1 MLACVGLLVAG
12 CGGDASVGGGAGGSL
27 PEVLYAV
34 NGGSSNIAAF
44 RILSNGALAPLAG
57 SPFPAPRS
65 PGPLI
70 LNSGRTAAFSVGL
83 GANPPELTGYTVDA
97 KGALKST
104 SALPFSAG
112 IVDPSPDASAAF
124 IYTFSRAANVSSGSA
139 YSLNADGTVSQVAG
153 STLVFRGVVEG
164 LRYDPG
170 MPFAY
175 ASVYDGSNGHTVITG
190 FAVEPSGTLTP
201 ISGSSFTI
209 STTPQA
215 NTLIDFNPVAKAP
228 TFGQFAYVT
237 VSAHGA
243 TLLTVFR
250 VGADGLLSLVAGPI
264 SPGESGFFSP
274 SGTLMAFP
282 TYTPATDTG
291 AIQSNVLNADG
302 TLTPVSSQSLAGLAV
317 TAAFSP
323 SGSLLYVTGTQS
335 AAPVRPKGGAIAA
348 AYFDDSE
355 ETAATAAGRAGFV
368 AGFLVSADGVLTPV
382 AGSPV
387 ATDPSPV
394 AIVVHRS
401 GRFAYVANSR
411 SNEITGYAIGADG
424 SLSQVPGSPF
434 PSGAEPIFLT
444 LLH

>member
-1 MLACVGLLVAG
+1 MGLLVAG

-44 RILSNGALAPLAG
+44 RILRNGALAPLAG

-70 LNSGRTAAFSVGL
+70 VNSSRTAVFSVGL
-83 GANPPELTGYTVDA
+83 AANPPELTAYTVDA

-124 IYTFSRAANVSSGSA
+124 IYTFSRAGNVSSGSA
-139 YSLNADGTVSQVAG
+139 YSLNADATVSPVPG
-153 STLVFRGVVEG
+153 STLVFKGIVEG

-190 FAVEPSGTLTP
+190 FSVEPSGALTP

-209 STTPQA
+209 STTPRA

-250 VGADGLLSLVAGPI
+250 VGPDGLLSLVAGPI

-282 TYTPATDTG
+282 TYAPDTNTG

-317 TAAFSP
+317 AAAFSP

-335 AAPVRPKGGAIAA
+335 AAPVRPTQKGGAIAA
-348 AYFDDSE
+348 AYFDAQE
-355 ETAATAAGRAGFV
+355 ETAATPAGRAGFV
-368 AGFLVSADGVLTPV
+368 AGFSVSPDGVLTPV
-382 AGSPV
+382 PGSPV

-394 AIVVHRS
+394 AIVVDRS

-434 PSGAEPIFLT
+434 PSGAGPIFLT